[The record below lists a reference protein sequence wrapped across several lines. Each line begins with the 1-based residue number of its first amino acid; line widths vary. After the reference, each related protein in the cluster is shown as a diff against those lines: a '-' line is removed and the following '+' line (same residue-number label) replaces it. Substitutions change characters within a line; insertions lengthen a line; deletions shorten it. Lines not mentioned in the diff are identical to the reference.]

1 MNCGLDFGTSNSA
14 LSYVSQGEPKLAPLE
29 QDKTIFPTT
38 VFYHEDRRCDF
49 GAEAIAKYLDDHPGR
64 LMRSIKSILG
74 TDLIT
79 EGTVIGERR
88 ILFQNVIADYLR
100 EIKTRA
106 EKSLG
111 TEFEAV
117 VQGRPVHF
125 VESDPAGDRDAEAAL
140 RTVLR
145 SVGFKHIEFELEP
158 IAAARYFTHLQ
169 ASKKLLIVAD
179 IGGGTSD
186 FSVVRSTSDNGY
198 EVLASHG
205 IRLGGMDFDRELSF
219 WRVMP
224 MLGRGATV
232 SSENLPTPN
241 WIYSDLASPFRINLL
256 YGPAKMRDLRWLFD
270 AGADN
275 PKIRL
280 LQSVVE
286 RYLGSRIA
294 KDVEE
299 AKIALSTEMRHKCDF
314 SYIEKGLSHRFGRP
328 ELRDVLSDG
337 MKRLRT
343 AVAEV
348 LSLSGVSADS
358 IEQVVMTGGST
369 NMPLVHDVMK
379 SCFPRAG
386 METSDRFGAV
396 ALGLALEAQSRFK

>member
-1 MNCGLDFGTSNSA
+1 MYCGLDFGTSNSA
-14 LSYVSQGEPKLAPLE
+14 LSYVSHGEPKLAVLE
-29 QDKTIFPTT
+29 QDKAIFPTT
-38 VFYHEDRRCDF
+38 IFYHEDRRCDF

-74 TDLIT
+74 TDLIG

-106 EKSLG
+106 EKDLG
-111 TEFEAV
+111 TEFDAV
-117 VQGRPVHF
+117 VHGRPVHF
-125 VESDPAGDRDAEAAL
+125 VDSDSAGDLDAETSL
-140 RTVLR
+140 RGILA

-169 ASKKLLIVAD
+169 APKKLLIVVD

-186 FSVVRSTSDNGY
+186 FTVVRSSPENRY

-232 SSENLPTPN
+232 SSEKLPTPN

-270 AGADN
+270 VGADN
-275 PKIRL
+275 PKVRL

-286 RYLGSRIA
+286 RHAGSKIA

-299 AKIALSTEMRHKCDF
+299 AKIALSTEKRHKCDF
-314 SYIEKGLSHRFGRP
+314 SYIEKGLSKRFDRR
-328 ELRDVLSDG
+328 ELGDVLADG
-337 MKRLRT
+337 MKRLQT
-343 AVAEV
+343 AIAEV
-348 LSLSGVSADS
+348 LSQSGVSAGS

-369 NMPLVHDVMK
+369 NMPLVQDVLK